1 MKTPKTAEIEQ
12 ALKAGIRA
20 AEKVTKQSMDRLNS
34 AGDDEKTI
42 EAKIEKKQKELER
55 NQKRLRQ
62 LKQLRFVLPLIAT
75 GDFRSAINVALV
87 FIISLLQRARFDLNK
102 NPPDMA

>member
-1 MKTPKTAEIEQ
+1 MLYHHPWKTAEIEQ

-62 LKQLRFVLPLIAT
+62 LKQLRFVSLYGAT
-75 GDFRSAINVALV
+75 GV
-87 FIISLLQRARFDLNK
+87 FFNS
-102 NPPDMA
+102 